1 MLPRKTPQAAREA
14 GIPLTHLYSLLRTGK
29 LAPPAKDSSGHY
41 VWSDADVARIFQALA
56 GDRRQPEELPAN
68 W

>member
-41 VWSDADVARIFQALA
+41 VWSDADLERIFQAL
-56 GDRRQPEELPAN
+56 DRNRRPPEELPAD